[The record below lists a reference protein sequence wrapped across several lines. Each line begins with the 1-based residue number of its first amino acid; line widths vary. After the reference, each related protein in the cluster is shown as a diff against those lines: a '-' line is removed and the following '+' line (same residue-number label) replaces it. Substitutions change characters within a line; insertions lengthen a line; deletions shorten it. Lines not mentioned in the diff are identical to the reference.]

1 MKILDQYPDVSRE
14 IRDAFRWP
22 TRICIIALVALILIA
37 TWVTQGC
44 STRTLYVSPDGAVN
58 ATHTAVGY
66 CPEAVLIRI
75 DNGTV
80 EMLAEASGVGA
91 TVQALGSNAVEVI
104 KP

>member
-1 MKILDQYPDVSRE
+1 MTKFTQRIFELADNSDL
-14 IRDAFRWP
+14 AFVVVV
-22 TRICIIALVALILIA
+22 LVLIGAGYLMG
-37 TWVTQGC
+37 GC
-44 STRTLYVSPDGAVN
+44 STRTLRIAPDGTVN

-80 EMLAEASGVGA
+80 EMLSEASGVGA
-91 TVQALGSNAVEVI
+91 TVQALGHDAAEVM